1 MKNSG
6 EPFEANTV
14 FYESKRKRGAL
25 PRAERSTTSSG
36 ELDAGLFLDALQGA
50 NRYGLATRRNFHMVL
65 STWLSKDSVSAVL
78 PYLSKALLFQH
89 RDDLP

>member
-1 MKNSG
+1 
-6 EPFEANTV
+6 
-14 FYESKRKRGAL
+14 
-25 PRAERSTTSSG
+25 
-36 ELDAGLFLDALQGA
+36 
-50 NRYGLATRRNFHMVL
+50 MVL